1 MSRHA
6 RQEMII
12 GAAAQARLAA
22 SHVLVIGAG
31 GLGVPVLQYLVGAG
45 IGRITLLDPDHV
57 EESNLHRQV
66 LYRMDDIGMPKAE
79 AAARHLRAL
88 APALDI
94 TAEVASLTPS
104 RAPDLVAGVDLVVD
118 GADSFA
124 VSYILSDACL
134 AAGKPLVS
142 GSVLGARG
150 YAGMYCGAAP
160 SLRAVFPDL
169 PQTAATCATAGV
181 LGPVVGMT
189 GTLCAQ
195 LALAHLAGQEPRP
208 AGRLVTL
215 DMESYAPSSF
225 SFLGAPEPSQRWPFI
240 DAGLLRDGDQM
251 IELRPEAEAPAPFV
265 PQARRARPDEVTGLA
280 LDPARRVVLGCQ
292 TGLRSWRAAR
302 ALAEAGRYDIAL
314 CAAVAA

>member
-12 GAAAQARLAA
+12 GRAAQARLAA
-22 SHVLVIGAG
+22 SHVLIIGAG
-31 GLGVPVLQYLVGAG
+31 GLGVPVLQYLAGAG
-45 IGRITLLDPDHV
+45 IGRITLIDPDHV

-66 LYRMDDIGMPKAE
+66 LYRMDDIGTPKAE
-79 AAARHLRAL
+79 AAARHLRGL
-88 APALDI
+88 APALEI
-94 TAEVASLTPS
+94 TTEVAALTPS
-104 RAPDLVAGVDLVVD
+104 RAPELVAGADLVID

-134 AAGKPLVS
+134 AAGRPLVS

-150 YAGMYCGAAP
+150 YAGLYCGTAP

-169 PQTAATCATAGV
+169 PQSAATCASAGV

-195 LALAHLAGQEPRP
+195 LALAHLAGQEPPP
-208 AGRLVTL
+208 AGRLISL
-215 DMESYAPSSF
+215 DMENYAPSAF
-225 SFLGAPEPSQRWPFI
+225 SFAGAPEPAQAWPFVDAPLLHDTDQCI
-240 DAGLLRDGDQM
+240 D
-251 IELRPEAEAPAPFV
+251 LRPETEAPEPFAPA
-265 PQARRARPDEVTGLA
+265 ARRALPEEVTRLN

-292 TGLRSWRAAR
+292 TGLRSWRAAGL
-302 ALAEAGRYDIAL
+302 LAETGRYDIAL